1 MRTMKTA
8 GLLAI
13 VAAAVMVPLY
23 GEVGRAP
30 VRHPEWARMVLRALE
45 LEDDLPADAPTRL
58 LFSTLSWKQSLAYP
72 ADRYLRARGVEVTG
86 PANDREVVAA
96 NGAAEVAYPLMVVRA
111 GDYRLRVEMAG
122 DPARS
127 AEADITPTG
136 DVQPLRT
143 FTVAPP
149 AVAGWVDVGTAHL
162 DPGGYS
168 AALMLP
174 AGSTLHRLE
183 VAPQC
188 LAAVEP
194 VGGWQDQA
202 VATAEDVAVTTLQ
215 ALDLAWELPP
225 AAAAVEFVAS
235 DFRVTSESSM
245 VAAAGGEDGLWLRS
259 GPRGVQA
266 LLVVDL
272 PEAGLY
278 TLSTFGLASAAQGW
292 LVDSCRKTILCP
304 QAAAS
309 AGPTWRPVTTAAFT
323 AGRHS
328 FLVTLPP
335 GAALGRARLE
345 RKKDTAFDYVA
356 TLRRLGFDVGEAGPI
371 ARERAVAA
379 MEFLRDRR
387 RGLERT
393 ACGDVLTPE
402 TLEAGLAEPA
412 VPLGPGRP
420 IVAGRPPGDVGVPLP
435 PPVTTPLPPPVTVPP
450 VTVPPVTTP
459 PGPPPTTPPG
469 PPGPPPTTPPGPPP
483 TVPPQPPGSPVTPT
497 PPPD

>member
-1 MRTMKTA
+1 MKTA

-30 VRHPEWARMVLRALE
+30 VTHPEWARMVLRALE
-45 LEDDLPADAPTRL
+45 LEDDLPAEAPPRL
-58 LFSTLSWKQSLAYP
+58 LFSTLSWKQSLSYP
-72 ADRYLRARGVEVTG
+72 AERYLRARGVEVVG
-86 PANDREVVAA
+86 PANAREVVAA
-96 NGAAEVAYPLMVVRA
+96 NGAAEVAYPLTVVRA

-122 DPARS
+122 DPARP
-127 AEADITPTG
+127 AGADITPTG
-136 DVQPLRT
+136 EVEPLRA

-149 AVAGWVDVGTAHL
+149 AVVGWVDVGTAHL

-174 AGSTLHRLE
+174 PGSALHRLE
-183 VAPQC
+183 VAPRC

-194 VGGWQDQA
+194 VGGWQDGA

-225 AAAAVEFVAS
+225 AAAAMEFVAS
-235 DFRVTSESSM
+235 DFRVTSAATI
-245 VAAAGGEDGLWLRS
+245 AAASAGDDGLWLRA

-272 PEAGLY
+272 PETGLY

-304 QAAAS
+304 QAS
-309 AGPTWRPVTTAAFT
+309 APTGPAWRPVTTAAFT

-328 FLVTLPP
+328 FLVTLPA
-335 GAALGRARLE
+335 GGALGRVRLE
-345 RKKDTAFDYVA
+345 KKKDTAADHVA
-356 TLRRLGFDVGEAGPI
+356 TLRRLGFDVGPTGPV
-371 ARERAVAA
+371 ARDRAVAA

-393 ACGDVLTPE
+393 ACGDVVEPE
-402 TLEAGLAEPA
+402 ALEAGLAEPA
-412 VPLGPGRP
+412 APLGPARP
-420 IVAGRPPGDVGVPLP
+420 IVAGQPPGGVGVPLP
-435 PPVTTPLPPPVTVPP
+435 PPVTTPNPPPVTVPP
-450 VTVPPVTTP
+450 PTVPPVTTP
-459 PGPPPTTPPG
+459 PGPPPTT

-483 TVPPQPPGSPVTPT
+483 TVPPQPPGSAVTPT